1 MNKYEVLSAKE
12 DGMNQSYV
20 KKMKNDI
27 YKTYE
32 HLHTYPE
39 SSSEEKETSAYIQ
52 KKLEDAGYS
61 VRTFSEHYG
70 LTAELQGASSEVVA
84 FRADLD
90 AVVQWMDGELKA
102 NHSCGHDA
110 HSTML
115 LYTALAL
122 KKMNIKPQKTI
133 RFLFQPSE
141 ETGAGAKQ
149 MIESGCL
156 QNVTELYG
164 MHVRPEWEVED
175 KKASPVILHGSACAV
190 HGIVHGV
197 QAHASRP
204 EFGKNAIEIA
214 ADLVQMLRGLRLT
227 KTNDYS
233 VKMTKLQ
240 AGGDSTNVIPD
251 EAVFALD
258 LRANTNEAMDELKS
272 RVEHILSHLTSMHE
286 VAIDYHF
293 EGRTHAAVP
302 NVHTIQIATQAI
314 QSVLGDD
321 GLVSVCETKG
331 AEDFHVYT
339 KETGVASTMIGL
351 GCGLK
356 HGLHHPDMIFNKE
369 ALLTGTNIYLTLAL
383 LASKAE
389 VQGE

>member
-20 KKMKNDI
+20 EKMKNDI

-39 SSSEEKETSAYIQ
+39 PSGEEKETSAYIQ

-84 FRADLD
+84 FRSDLD

-122 KKMNIKPQKTI
+122 KKMNIKSQKTI
-133 RFLFQPSE
+133 RFLFQPAE

-149 MIESGCL
+149 MIDSGCL

-164 MHVRPEWEVED
+164 MHVRP
-175 KKASPVILHGSACAV
+175 
-190 HGIVHGV
+190 
-197 QAHASRP
+197 
-204 EFGKNAIEIA
+204 
-214 ADLVQMLRGLRLT
+214 
-227 KTNDYS
+227 
-233 VKMTKLQ
+233 
-240 AGGDSTNVIPD
+240 
-251 EAVFALD
+251 
-258 LRANTNEAMDELKS
+258 
-272 RVEHILSHLTSMHE
+272 
-286 VAIDYHF
+286 
-293 EGRTHAAVP
+293 
-302 NVHTIQIATQAI
+302 
-314 QSVLGDD
+314 
-321 GLVSVCETKG
+321 
-331 AEDFHVYT
+331 
-339 KETGVASTMIGL
+339 
-351 GCGLK
+351 
-356 HGLHHPDMIFNKE
+356 
-369 ALLTGTNIYLTLAL
+369 
-383 LASKAE
+383 
-389 VQGE
+389 